1 MLPHKE
7 DIKLLGL
14 NPVKELITFLAGL
27 LMILAV
33 AVGVFLW
40 VGATFLLILPA
51 FLLLGYL
58 FYYANRYGAMK
69 ARRQEE
75 MMKEFVNLF
84 TFFGI
89 YVNDGLTIYGAFEK
103 LRGFASETV
112 DLLLQNLL
120 SSIDEDKSVTPYI
133 EFAKQY
139 EDIAVKE
146 VMMAVYQ
153 MVDEG
158 QGGVYIR
165 QFERL
170 FGELSDTRHALDKE
184 KRLARLDTLSFLPLC
199 GAGIAM
205 IALTLSILDIMGGFI
220 NVL

>member
-1 MLPHKE
+1 MFPRKE
-7 DIKLLGL
+7 DLKLLGL
-14 NPVKELITFLAGL
+14 NPWKELVTFLIGL
-27 LMILAV
+27 ILIFGIGIGAY
-33 AVGVFLW
+33 FW
-40 VGATFLLILPA
+40 VGATFLLILPVL
-51 FLLLGYL
+51 LLLGYL
-58 FYYANRYGAMK
+58 FYYMRRYGAMK
-69 ARRQEE
+69 AKHQDD

-112 DLLLQNLL
+112 DILLQKLL

-133 EFAKQY
+133 EFAKAF
-139 EDIAVKE
+139 EDISVKE

-170 FGELSDTRHALDKE
+170 FGELSETRHAMEKE